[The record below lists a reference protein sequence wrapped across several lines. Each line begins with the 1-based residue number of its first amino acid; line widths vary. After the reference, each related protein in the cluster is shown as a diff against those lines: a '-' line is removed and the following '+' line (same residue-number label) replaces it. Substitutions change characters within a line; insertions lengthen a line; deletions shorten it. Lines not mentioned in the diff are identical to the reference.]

1 VTTLES
7 RILLIASLTVSLGA
21 AAQPVASTPDE
32 PSAERFDGT
41 WDATV
46 SCSDVNENDPRARG
60 YVLQFPVEV
69 KQGILRGQHGSQ
81 NVSGWLKL
89 EGRIESDGGARLVAR
104 GLTGDPDYAL
114 GRVQRS
120 SPYVYS
126 VTAHF
131 DAARGSGQ
139 RVELRPCQLTFV
151 KRG

>member
-1 VTTLES
+1 MTTFES
-7 RILLIASLTVSLGA
+7 RILLIASLAVSLGV

-32 PSAERFDGT
+32 PSA
-41 WDATV
+41 A
-46 SCSDVNENDPRARG
+46 
-60 YVLQFPVEV
+60 
-69 KQGILRGQHGSQ
+69 
-81 NVSGWLKL
+81 L
-89 EGRIESDGGARLVAR
+89 EGRIESDGGACLVAR

-114 GRVQRS
+114 GGVQRS
-120 SPYVYS
+120 SPYVS